1 MSPQDSAWGSDHG
14 CERPSAKRVVLVP
27 IPGAMPQA
35 TMNMAFGQKNIAVV
49 NTVADVYGSGS
60 LA

>member
-1 MSPQDSAWGSDHG
+1 
-14 CERPSAKRVVLVP
+14 
-27 IPGAMPQA
+27 
-35 TMNMAFGQKNIAVV
+35 MAFGQKNIAVV